1 MAPDTPGDG
10 LLKAIGC
17 LLQRLKDIVTLGN
30 GFRYIR
36 ERHHK
41 PAVPHIR
48 RKDRGINEVLHGRL
62 LQVGEFQAEL
72 VQHGVQ
78 RSSRPPAT
86 RAQIAPP

>member
-41 PAVPHIR
+41 PAVLHIR